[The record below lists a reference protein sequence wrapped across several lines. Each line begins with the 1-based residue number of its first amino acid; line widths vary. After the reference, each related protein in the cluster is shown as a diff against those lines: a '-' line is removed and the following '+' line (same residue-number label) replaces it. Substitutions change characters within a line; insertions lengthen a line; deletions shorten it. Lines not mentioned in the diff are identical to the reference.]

1 MTGALPYRR
10 CAGVVLL
17 NPQGLVFAGRR
28 AGMADAWQM
37 PQGGIDEDETP
48 VEAACR
54 ELVEETGIAGV
65 EPLAETSGW
74 LTYDL
79 PSELVGTALKGRYRG
94 QQQKW
99 FAMRFTGRDEAIDV
113 RAVAHPEFDA
123 WRWMTGADLIEAI
136 VPFKRD
142 VYRRIFSEFGDL
154 VA

>member
-1 MTGALPYRR
+1 MAGALPYRR

-17 NPQGLVFAGRR
+17 NPEGLVFAGRR
-28 AGMADAWQM
+28 ADTADAWQM
-37 PQGGIDEDETP
+37 PQGGIDEAETP
-48 VEAACR
+48 FEAARR
-54 ELVEETGIAGV
+54 ELVEETGIAET
-65 EPLAETSGW
+65 EPIAETEDW

-79 PSELVGTALKGRYRG
+79 PPELIGMALKGRYRG

-123 WRWMTGADLIEAI
+123 WRWMTAADLVEAI

-142 VYRRIFSEFGDL
+142 IYRRIFAEFREL